1 MSVDTLSTFFA
12 LLALGCNLVV
22 VGALGLWVAARF
34 SPAVAGVKEQVL
46 ASIRGQELTMAW
58 LIALASTLGSLYYS
72 EIAHFEPCRYCW
84 YQRIA
89 MYPLAVILGMA
100 AWKKDLGIR
109 IYASALAGIG
119 GLIAAYHYLI
129 QVFPTLSSGE
139 CSVGVPCTARYVEK
153 FGFVSIP
160 WMALAGFSLILVLLA
175 AAGSRDEDDTPVEQ
189 ERSLP

>member
-22 VGALGLWVAARF
+22 VGALGLWVTARF
-34 SPAVAGVKEQVL
+34 SPAAAGVKEQVL